1 MLTANDIAL
10 VRASFAKVLPIK
22 DAAADLFYNR
32 LFEIAPQLRP
42 MFPADLKAQKTKLM
56 AMIAAAVGGLHDL
69 KTLVPHVKALG
80 ARHAGYGVTV
90 AHYAIVGEA
99 LMWTLE
105 RGLGDAFTAG
115 GPLRLGQG
123 LWRAGRHHAD
133 RRHRGHRHARCV
145 ATQPDRLGQR
155 LHRID
160 ATRRTF
166 SSARCLLFR
175 VETITPSVRPK
186 SRHSWR
192 GFPC

>member
-42 MFPADLKAQKTKLM
+42 MFPNDLKEQKAKLM

-69 KTLVPHVKALG
+69 NSLVPHVKALG

-90 AHYAIVGEA
+90 SHYAIVGDA

-105 RGLGDAFTAG
+105 RGLGDAFTAEVRSAWAKVYG
-115 GPLRLGQG
+115 VLAGTMQTGAIEATDT
-123 LWRAGRHHAD
+123 RAA
-133 RRHRGHRHARCV
+133 
-145 ATQPDRLGQR
+145 
-155 LHRID
+155 
-160 ATRRTF
+160 
-166 SSARCLLFR
+166 
-175 VETITPSVRPK
+175 
-186 SRHSWR
+186 
-192 GFPC
+192 

>member
-42 MFPADLKAQKTKLM
+42 MFPKDLKEQKTKLM

-69 KTLVPHVKALG
+69 NTLVPHVKALG

-90 AHYAIVGEA
+90 AHYSMVAEA

-105 RGLGDAFTAG
+105 RGLGDEFTPQVRSAWAKVYGVLAG
-115 GPLRLGQG
+115 TMQTGAIEATDT
-123 LWRAGRHHAD
+123 RAA
-133 RRHRGHRHARCV
+133 
-145 ATQPDRLGQR
+145 
-155 LHRID
+155 
-160 ATRRTF
+160 
-166 SSARCLLFR
+166 
-175 VETITPSVRPK
+175 
-186 SRHSWR
+186 
-192 GFPC
+192 